1 MEKVEKAQTDTLN
14 YMNCCCSMSRQIQF
28 PLQTVSLFL
37 KHPCFVPLNSLT
49 FSVNSHFHC
58 SLIQI
63 SVSRFNLSLSRDHGE
78 SREGT
83 GREETVAI
91 ELILFQVYEC
101 YVYLVT
107 FSLHV
112 LKKKIEFSAVWIG
125 EQNLDLNYRS

>member
-1 MEKVEKAQTDTLN
+1 MI
-14 YMNCCCSMSRQIQF
+14 Y
-28 PLQTVSLFL
+28 
-37 KHPCFVPLNSLT
+37 
-49 FSVNSHFHC
+49 
-58 SLIQI
+58 
-63 SVSRFNLSLSRDHGE
+63 LSLSRDHGE

-83 GREETVAI
+83 GSEETVAI

-112 LKKKIEFSAVWIG
+112 LKKKTGFSVVWIG

>member
-37 KHPCFVPLNSLT
+37 KHPCLVPLNSLT
-49 FSVNSHFHC
+49 FS
-58 SLIQI
+58 I
-63 SVSRFNLSLSRDHGE
+63 FNLSLSRDHGE
-78 SREGT
+78 SREGI
-83 GREETVAI
+83 GSEETVAI

-112 LKKKIEFSAVWIG
+112 LKRKLSFQLYG
-125 EQNLDLNYRS
+125 